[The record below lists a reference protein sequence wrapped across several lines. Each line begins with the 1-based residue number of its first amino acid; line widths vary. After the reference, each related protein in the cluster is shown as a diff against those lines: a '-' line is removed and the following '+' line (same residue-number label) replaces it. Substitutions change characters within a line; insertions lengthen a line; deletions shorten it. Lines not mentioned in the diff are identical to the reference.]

1 MIKNKYL
8 IKNNNNQY
16 CVIEAK
22 NIIELMELYYI
33 NKSSYHLLTV
43 EVFMRL
49 IKTYNPTNE
58 RNELINA
65 VNQTVDVSG
74 MIISIELIGE
84 TVWKEEHEAEE

>member
-1 MIKNKYL
+1 MKYI

-16 CVIEAK
+16 FEIEAN

-33 NKSSYHLLTV
+33 NKCSYHLLTTD
-43 EVFMRL
+43 VFTRL

-58 RNELINA
+58 RNELIDA

-74 MIISIELIGE
+74 MITSIEIIRE
-84 TVWKEEHEAEE
+84 TVWKEEYEVEG

>member
-1 MIKNKYL
+1 MTKNKYL
-8 IKNNNNQY
+8 VKNNNNQY
-16 CVIEAK
+16 FEIEAN

-33 NKSSYHLLTV
+33 NKSSYHLLTI

-49 IKTYNPTNE
+49 IKSYNPTNE
-58 RNELINA
+58 QNELINA

-84 TVWKEEHEAEE
+84 TVWKEEHEAEK